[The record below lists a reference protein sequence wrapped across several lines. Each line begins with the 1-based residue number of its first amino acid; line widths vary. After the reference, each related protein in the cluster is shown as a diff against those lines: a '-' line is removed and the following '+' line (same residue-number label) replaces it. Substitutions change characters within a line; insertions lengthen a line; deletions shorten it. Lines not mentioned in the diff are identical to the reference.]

1 MILDRQ
7 EPEKEFNLL
16 DEPWIVVR
24 TKANIR
30 MTWSLLDTF
39 AHAHEAVA
47 LAGEL
52 PTQDIAVMRLL
63 LAIMH
68 GAFVNDNIE
77 DCDDAVGLWQEL
89 WEMKQF
95 PYDMI
100 KDYLESYRERFWLF
114 HPTQPFYQSAHIKE
128 KMDDYKKQK
137 GKKVSET
144 IKWKTVAR
152 LVGDLFQSDNAPR
165 LFPVRTGKN
174 VTFLG
179 YAEAA
184 RWLLHLNGFD
194 DDSAKMPTPQ
204 GVGYLGQLGLIY
216 AEGKNLFE
224 TLMLNFVLADQRNEI
239 FSDNREIQSAY
250 WEKTACETVERQIT
264 QPRAQKDLLT
274 LQSRRILLH
283 REEGRVTGYLL
294 TMGDYFAKDASLLN
308 ETMTAW
314 KHDDKKGI
322 VPKKHRLECQIWRDF
337 SSLLG
342 KTEEKKSR
350 QPGVIHWLRLLQ
362 QEHQNLGRLQVAV
375 VGASY
380 DLKGAGW
387 QIVDYIYDHLA
398 VNAALLSATND
409 VWIQEIV
416 SNLNLTQQAVSAL
429 GKLASRIDEAA
440 GDTGK
445 GSEQKRERI
454 AQFAREDGYHHLDKE
469 FRKWLIEIDPEVDN
483 LSEKIEGWL
492 IISKKTLKLLGK
504 DMLNQCPESAIIRRP
519 KIDNTKQKKAIMNA
533 IQAFQFFKFRIHNI
547 LG

>member
-24 TKANIR
+24 TKANVR
-30 MTWSLLDTF
+30 KTWSLLDTF

-152 LVGDLFQSDNAPR
+152 LVGDLFQSDNAQR
-165 LFPVRTGKN
+165 LFPMRTGSELCS
-174 VTFLG
+174 LG

-194 DDSAKMPTPQ
+194 DDSAKMPTPK
-204 GVGYLGQLGLIY
+204 GVGYLGQLGLVY

-224 TLMLNFVLADQRNEI
+224 TLMLNFILADQRDEI
-239 FSDNREIQSAY
+239 FSDNREPQSAY
-250 WEKTACETVERQIT
+250 WEKPVCETIERQIP

-294 TMGDYFAKDASLLN
+294 TMGDYFAEDASLLN
-308 ETMTAW
+308 ETMTVW
-314 KHDDKKGI
+314 RTDDKKKI
-322 VPKKHRLECQIWRDF
+322 VPKIHRLEYQMWRDF
-337 SSLLG
+337 ASLLG
-342 KTEEKKSR
+342 TEIETHSE
-350 QPGVIHWLRLLQ
+350 QPGIVHWLRLLKR
-362 QEHQNLGRLQVAV
+362 EGLNLGRLQVAV
-375 VGASY
+375 VGAY
-380 DLKGAGW
+380 YKKKGAGW
-387 QIVDYIYDHLA
+387 QIEDYIYDHLA
-398 VNAALLSATND
+398 VNSDLLAAVND
-409 VWIQEIV
+409 TWIQEIIRI
-416 SNLNLTQQAVSAL
+416 LKLTQQAITAL
-429 GKLASRIDEAA
+429 GTLASRIDEAA

-445 GSEQKRERI
+445 GNAKKRGKI
-454 AQFAREDGYHHLDKE
+454 ALFAREDGYHHLDQE
-469 FRKWLIEIDPEVDN
+469 FRKWLFTINPEEDK
-483 LSEKIEGWL
+483 LSDKIEEWL
-492 IISKKTLKLLGK
+492 AISKRTLLTLGN
-504 DMLNQCPESAIIRRP
+504 DMLDQCPESAIVRRVNP
-519 KIDNTKQKKAIMNA
+519 DNKKPTEKIMNA
-533 IQAFQFFKFRIHNI
+533 IEAFQSFQSQIHNI